1 MEKDNHENIDVRGT
15 LVLTFLFLAWFAF
28 LWLLNMGMLLQVWPV
43 K

>member
-1 MEKDNHENIDVRGT
+1 MSSHEEHDTRGT
-15 LVLTFLFLAWFAF
+15 MVLVLVFLAWFAF

>member
-1 MEKDNHENIDVRGT
+1 MEKDQHENIDVRGT
-15 LVLTFLFLAWFAF
+15 FVLVFLFLAWFAF